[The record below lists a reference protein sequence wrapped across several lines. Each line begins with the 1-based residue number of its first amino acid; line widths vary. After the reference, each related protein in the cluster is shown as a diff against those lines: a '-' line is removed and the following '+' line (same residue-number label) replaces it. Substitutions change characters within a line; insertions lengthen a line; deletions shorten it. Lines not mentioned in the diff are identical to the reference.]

1 MIDSFDPAPLV
12 PTEPKVAG
20 ITPEGRRT
28 LSNLPAAL
36 AGRIRGQDEAVAAV
50 SKSLTCFRL
59 RLRPA
64 PRFLFLG
71 PTGVGKTELCRALT
85 SELFGPEHFHV
96 FDCSEFGS
104 RDNSLEVLLGD
115 RHGDAGRLGS
125 LAQHTEGTLL
135 FDEVEKGS
143 ELFQRLLIQILEP
156 GRVTLASGREI
167 NLRPFVIVCTG
178 NIGSA
183 EILDTTASNFRTLE
197 RHVVEQAKQTLRPE
211 VFNRFDEAIVFKP
224 LEFDTQREIVVLK
237 LREYLDSIP
246 YSPIAFAPPVV
257 DFIMRHG
264 FDRRYGTRPLVRAIR
279 RHVGEAIARD
289 LLGGGEGTGTL
300 QVERH
305 QLVLVR

>member
-1 MIDSFDPAPLV
+1 MNERHGFALSELTSHESEF
-12 PTEPKVAG
+12 
-20 ITPEGRRT
+20 ITPHIGRI
-28 LSNLPAAL
+28 LSNLPLAL
-36 AGRIRGQDEAVAAV
+36 ASRIRGQDQAIGAVAMALV
-50 SKSLTCFRL
+50 CFLL

-71 PTGVGKTELCRALT
+71 PTGVGKTELCRAFT
-85 SELFGPEHFHV
+85 SDLFGPEHLHIL
-96 FDCSEFGS
+96 DSSEFGS
-104 RDNSLEVLLGD
+104 KENSLEVLLGD

-183 EILDTTASNFRTLE
+183 EILDTMASNFRTLE

-224 LEFDTQREIVVLK
+224 LEFDTQREIVASK

-246 YSPIAFAPPVV
+246 YSPIACSPPVV
-257 DFIMRHG
+257 DIIMRHG
-264 FDRRYGTRPLVRAIR
+264 FDRRYGARPLVRAIR

-289 LLGGGEGTGTL
+289 LLSGGDGSGTL